1 MKKRKGYRAGTSS
14 VRQDY
19 REGGRVQAANGG
31 VLTREEYIAD
41 YKKNNPEPGGVG
53 MAGLNAPHRK
63 TLVLGLGSSK
73 LAQRFCFPTRVDT

>member
-31 VLTREEYIAD
+31 ILTREEFIAD

-53 MAGLNAPHRK
+53 MAKNNAIKAYNAAADNSYNSYVQNLNN
-63 TLVLGLGSSK
+63 TY
-73 LAQRFCFPTRVDT
+73 